1 MRKNPLD
8 DATLQVAVDLF
19 KDCVPIFSVLADPNR
34 QKILVELAIHDRLN
48 VGQLD
53 KLIAL
58 SRPAISHHLKALK
71 LAGIIDVEKVGT
83 ENYYYLTIQNAV
95 DAMKLLTE
103 AIENSCFLK

>member
-8 DATLQVAVDLF
+8 DQTLQIAVDLF
-19 KDCVPIFSVLADPNR
+19 KDCAPIFSVLADSNR
-34 QKILVELAIHDRLN
+34 QKILVELARYDRLN
-48 VGQLD
+48 VGQID

-71 LAGIIDVEKVGT
+71 LAGIIDVERTGT
-83 ENYYYLTIQNAV
+83 ENYYFLTIQRAV
-95 DAMKLLTE
+95 DSMKELTK